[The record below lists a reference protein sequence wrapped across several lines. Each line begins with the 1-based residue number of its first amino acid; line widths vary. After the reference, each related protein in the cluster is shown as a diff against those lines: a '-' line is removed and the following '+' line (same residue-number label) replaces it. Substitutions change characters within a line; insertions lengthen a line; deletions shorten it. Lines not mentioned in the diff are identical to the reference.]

1 MAFPRS
7 ELRLSMLLPLRP
19 LAMAAG
25 VYCLAVSA
33 HAAPAAWDN
42 LNLLEQAGGLPED
55 FQAHFFDVPLV
66 VRVERDGQYLG
77 DAKALL
83 SRRNT
88 VALIEFTD
96 SVDSRLPAAERERW
110 LAALAAPRALGD
122 CERDCTDGLQRIHYS
137 LESSLLS
144 LATRAGEQTLA
155 ASRHHAL
162 PEGGSGGM
170 IARNQ
175 LNVYGGEGFSTA
187 GRYALDLQ
195 GSVGNWST
203 VARYQAD
210 RSGER
215 DARLRHSVQAMYAQ
229 RELND
234 HFVRVG
240 YFLPNFQGVTRQPR
254 SPNAATFTT
263 FGIMAGSSDSL
274 VADSRAAS
282 MYPVYVTANRE
293 GMLEIYRDGALIQ
306 TQALQPG
313 LQLVDTRRLPGGIYE
328 VELRVIEDGRESSR
342 ERSLI
347 HKPGHWRNPEQRW
360 RYSVFAGRQGSLLDS
375 YTDPERGDAAFGG
388 IVNYLAHP
396 RAVLGL
402 SAQQVGQQRALG
414 GSLDWQAHDR
424 FNLYSNAY
432 RATGSASGDGSGVD
446 MQGIWRYGGGT
457 VVASHNRSWQERRR
471 PDSYNEW
478 REQLGEPEVDTRS
491 GWLRSSALALNH
503 RVGNSG
509 NVAARVSHNQGVS
522 NGVGIDL
529 SFNRRQTLFGS
540 DASWRASV
548 FDRPANA
555 SSGQRRNRGVDFT
568 LTLALGTPQ
577 RRYSGN
583 LGTRTG
589 RNGGRDLYAGA
600 GVQQSFEDTL
610 LRSIGGQATLDRDGV
625 GISGS
630 AQFEH
635 PAVRGDV
642 QAQRSS
648 AGGGLSGSLNLESTV
663 ALGGGKLAVAGGSL
677 GSGASTGMIV
687 DVDSDLAALDLSAY
701 DSSGGA
707 YRLHRGRNF
716 VPVTAYRSGHVQIDF
731 SGRHAPAA
739 SIQPAS
745 LAYHLNRGGV
755 AYQQVKVMRTL
766 TVMGQLQDEH
776 GRPLGGAHVFN
787 HAGRSVSEASGF
799 FTLEMSASQP
809 TLEVRHPTLGE
820 CRFSLL
826 AGEHPREGDVVM
838 VGSLQCPPGSYQAA
852 SAINGA
858 TP

>member
-1 MAFPRS
+1 
-7 ELRLSMLLPLRP
+7 MLLLLRP
-19 LAMAAG
+19 LATAATI
-25 VYCLAVSA
+25 YCVSLSA
-33 HAAPAAWDN
+33 YAAPAAWET

-55 FQAHFFDVPLV
+55 FQAHFFDAPLV

-77 DAKALL
+77 DARALL

-88 VALIEFTD
+88 IELIEFTD
-96 SVDSRLPAAERERW
+96 SVDSRLPTAERERW
-110 LAALAAPRALGD
+110 LAALTTPRALGD
-122 CERDCTDGLQRIHYS
+122 CTRDCSDGLQRLHYS

-144 LATRAGEQTLA
+144 LATRDGAQTLA

-162 PEGGSGGM
+162 PEGGSRGL
-170 IARNQ
+170 IARSQ
-175 LNVYGGEGFSTA
+175 LNVYSGDGFRTA

-195 GSVGNWST
+195 GSLGNWST
-203 VARYQAD
+203 VASYQAD
-210 RSGER
+210 RGGER
-215 DARLRHSVQAMYAQ
+215 GTILRQSMQAMYAQ

-234 HFVRVG
+234 HFLRVG

-254 SPNAATFTT
+254 SPNSPSFST
-263 FGIMAGSSDSL
+263 FGLMAGSSDSL
-274 VADSRAAS
+274 VVDSRVAS

-306 TQALQPG
+306 TQPLQPG

-347 HKPGHWRNPEQRW
+347 HKPSHWRNPEQRW
-360 RYSVFAGRQGSLLDS
+360 RYSVFVGRQSSLFDS
-375 YTDPERGDAAFGG
+375 YNDPERGDTAFGG

-402 SAQQVGQQRALG
+402 SAQRVGHQRALG

-424 FNLYSNAY
+424 FNLYTNAY
-432 RATGSASGDGSGVD
+432 RATGSASGDGSGLD
-446 MQGIWRYGGGT
+446 LQGIWRYGDGT

-471 PDSYNEW
+471 RDSYDDW
-478 REQLGEPEVDTRS
+478 REHLGEAEVETRS

-509 NVAARVSHNQGVS
+509 NASARVSHSKGVS
-522 NGVGIDL
+522 NGVGLDL
-529 SFNRRQTLFGS
+529 SFNRRQQLFGS

-548 FDRPANA
+548 FDRPANI

-568 LTLALGTPQ
+568 LTLALGTSQ

-583 LGTRTG
+583 LGTRAS
-589 RNGGRDLYAGA
+589 RDGGRDLYAGA
-600 GVQQSFEDTL
+600 GVQQSFQDGL
-610 LRSIGGQATLDRDGV
+610 LRSVVGHATVDRDGV

-635 PAVRGDV
+635 PALRGDA

-648 AGGGLSGSLNLESTV
+648 AGGGLSGSVNLESTL
-663 ALGGGKLAVAGGSL
+663 AIGGGKVAVAGTAL
-677 GSGASTGMIV
+677 GSGANTGMIV
-687 DVDSDLAALDLSAY
+687 DVDSDVPAIELSAY

-707 YRLHRGRNF
+707 HRLHPGRNF
-716 VPVTAYRSGHVQIDF
+716 VPVGAYKSGSVQVDF
-731 SGRHAPAA
+731 SGRDAPAA
-739 SIQPAS
+739 SIHPSA
-745 LAYHLNRGGV
+745 LGYHLNKGGV
-755 AYQQVKVMRTL
+755 AYQQIKVIRTL
-766 TVMGQLQDEH
+766 TVMGYLQDEE

-787 HAGRSVSEASGF
+787 HAGRSVSETNGF
-799 FTLEMSASQP
+799 FTLEVSASQP
-809 TLEVRHPTLGE
+809 TLEVRHPRLSE
-820 CRFSLL
+820 CRLSLL
-826 AGEHPREGDVVM
+826 SGDYPREDDVVM
-838 VGSLQCPPGSYQAA
+838 VGGLRCPPAA
-852 SAINGA
+852 
-858 TP
+858 TKQ

>member
-1 MAFPRS
+1 
-7 ELRLSMLLPLRP
+7 MLLPLRP
-19 LAMAAG
+19 LAVAAGLYCMAAG
-25 VYCLAVSA
+25 A
-33 HAAPAAWDN
+33 HAAPAALES

-77 DAKALL
+77 DARALL

-88 VALIEFTD
+88 IELIEFTD
-96 SVDSRLPAAERERW
+96 TVDSRLPAAERERW

-122 CERDCTDGLQRIHYS
+122 CARDCAEGLQRIHYS

-162 PEGGSGGM
+162 PEGGSHGL

-175 LNVYGGEGFSTA
+175 LNIYGGEGFSAA

-195 GSVGNWST
+195 GSLGNWST

-210 RSGER
+210 RSGEHG
-215 DARLRHSVQAMYAQ
+215 ATLRHSVQAMYAQ

-234 HFVRVG
+234 HFLRVG

-254 SPNAATFTT
+254 APNSPSFTT

-274 VADSRAAS
+274 VADSRAPS

-347 HKPGHWRNPEQRW
+347 HKPSHWRNPEQRW
-360 RYSVFAGRQGSLLDS
+360 RYSVFAGRQSSLFDS
-375 YTDPERGDAAFGG
+375 YSDPERGDTAFGG

-424 FNLYSNAY
+424 FNLYTNAY
-432 RATGSASGDGSGVD
+432 HASGAASGDGSGVD
-446 MQGIWRYGGGT
+446 VQGILRYGGGT

-471 PDSYNEW
+471 YDSYDAW
-478 REQLGEPEVDTRS
+478 REHLGEPQVETRS
-491 GWLRSSALALNH
+491 GWLRSSALSLNH

-509 NVAARVSHNQGVS
+509 NFSARVSHSKGVS
-522 NGVGIDL
+522 NGVGVDL
-529 SFNRRQTLFGS
+529 SFNRRQMLFGT
-540 DASWRASV
+540 DASWRTSV
-548 FDRPANA
+548 FDRPANT

-600 GVQQSFEDTL
+600 GVQQSFQDGL
-610 LRSIGGQATLDRDGV
+610 LRSIGGQATVDREGV
-625 GISGS
+625 GLGAS
-630 AQFEH
+630 AFFEH
-635 PAVRGDV
+635 PALRGDV

-648 AGGGLSGSLNLESTV
+648 AGGGLSGSVNLESTL
-663 ALGGGKLAVAGGSL
+663 AIGGGKLAVAGTAL
-677 GSGASTGMIV
+677 GSGTSTGMIV
-687 DVDSDLAALDLSAY
+687 DVDSDVAALELSAY

-707 YRLHRGRNF
+707 HRLHPGRNF
-716 VPVTAYRSGHVQIDF
+716 VPVTAYKSGHVQIDF
-731 SGRHAPAA
+731 SGRGAPAA
-739 SIQPAS
+739 SIHPAS
-745 LAYHLNRGGV
+745 LGYHLNKGGV
-755 AYQQVKVMRTL
+755 AYRQIKVMRTV
-766 TVMGQLQDEH
+766 TVMGHLQDEH

-809 TLEVRHPTLGE
+809 TLEVRHPTQGE

-826 AGEHPREGDVVM
+826 AGDHPREDDVVM
-838 VGSLQCPPGSYQAA
+838 VGSLRCPPGSLQAA
-852 SAINGA
+852 SRSAGEA
-858 TP
+858 P